1 MVTEPR
7 EDEDE
12 YTVPCHSYMR
22 PGLKRAS
29 VAWQNISEK
38 PQTINKGTVVAQIQA
53 ANLIPLKLAPRFS
66 NINSINANQSSE
78 PSPEQIEKLF
88 KKVDISGAEEWS
100 EENWLKLRQ
109 LFIKH
114 HNIFAL
120 DDLEF
125 GKTDM
130 VKHVIKLNDDKPF
143 CEWYRRIPP
152 HQYNEVKKHLKELL
166 EIGVIIVQSCCYI
179 KQMVPYV
186 FVFIS
191 KMPKLYLE
199 LKTL

>member
-29 VAWQNISEK
+29 MAWQNISEK

-53 ANLIPLKLAPRFS
+53 ANLIPPKLAPRFS
-66 NINSINANQSSE
+66 NINSINAYQSSG

-88 KKVDISGAEEWS
+88 TKVDISGAEEWS

-109 LFIKH
+109 LLIKH

-125 GKTDM
+125 DKTDI
-130 VKHVIKLNDDKPF
+130 VKHVIKLNDDKLF

-152 HQYNEVKKHLKELL
+152 HQYNEVKKHLKEML
-166 EIGVIIVQSCCYI
+166 EIGVTIVQSCCCI